1 MERVGSVRA
10 VVVRT
15 VGTVAVVACLNL
27 IVGVAQAAAQTPPP
41 AQQPPAPAQ
50 PAQEADPLK
59 FSTDSP
65 VLLINSIKADKTA
78 DFESAWGAIRAAFA
92 KTEKPELKSFGETLG
107 KLYKIDTG
115 AAAAPPAA
123 GAPPAPSLYI
133 LQIDTPSKAH
143 SYNPVKIVYET
154 LLNEK
159 AVTREEAD
167 AIYAK
172 LKDSVQNI
180 NFWVLTKIG

>member
-10 VVVRT
+10 AVVRT
-15 VGTVAVVACLNL
+15 VGAVAVIACLNL
-27 IVGVAQAAAQTPPP
+27 VVGVAQAAAQTPPP
-41 AQQPPAPAQ
+41 AQQQPAPAQ
-50 PAQEADPLK
+50 PAQEPDPLK

-78 DFESAWGAIRAAFA
+78 DFESAWGAIKAAFA
-92 KTEKPELKSFGETLG
+92 KAEKAELKSFGETLT

-115 AAAAPPAA
+115 GAAAPQPVA
-123 GAPPAPSLYI
+123 LYI
-133 LQIDTPSKAH
+133 LQLDTPSKTH

-180 NFWVLTKIG
+180 NFWVLTKVG

>member
-10 VVVRT
+10 AVVWT
-15 VGTVAVVACLNL
+15 VSAVAVVACLNL
-27 IVGVAQAAAQTPPP
+27 VVGVAQAAAQTPPP
-41 AQQPPAPAQ
+41 AQQPAAPAQ

-59 FSTDSP
+59 FSVDSP
-65 VLLINSIKADKTA
+65 VLLINSIKSDKTA
-78 DFESAWGAIRAAFA
+78 DFESAWASIRAAFA
-92 KTEKPELKSFGETLG
+92 KTEKADLKSFGETLG

-115 AAAAPPAA
+115 AAAAP
-123 GAPPAPSLYI
+123 APVALYI
-133 LQIDTPSKAH
+133 LQLDAPSKTH

>member
-1 MERVGSVRA
+1 
-10 VVVRT
+10 
-15 VGTVAVVACLNL
+15 VA
-27 IVGVAQAAAQTPPP
+27 
-41 AQQPPAPAQ
+41 
-50 PAQEADPLK
+50 
-59 FSTDSP
+59 
-65 VLLINSIKADKTA
+65 
-78 DFESAWGAIRAAFA
+78 
-92 KTEKPELKSFGETLG
+92 
-107 KLYKIDTG
+107 
-115 AAAAPPAA
+115 
-123 GAPPAPSLYI
+123 LYI
-133 LQIDTPSKAH
+133 LQLDTPSKTH

>member
-10 VVVRT
+10 VVRT
-15 VGTVAVVACLNL
+15 TAAGAFIACFSLVAGVG
-27 IVGVAQAAAQTPPP
+27 QAAAQTPPP
-41 AQQPPAPAQ
+41 AQNPPAAQ
-50 PAQEADPLK
+50 PAEAPDPLK

-65 VLLINSIKADKTA
+65 VLLINSIKPEKTA
-78 DFESAWGAIRAAFA
+78 DFESAWAAIRAAFA
-92 KTEKPELKSFGETLG
+92 KAEKAEIKTFGETLT

-115 AAAAPPAA
+115 GAPAA
-123 GAPPAPSLYI
+123 GQPALYI
-133 LQIDTPSKAH
+133 LQLDTPSKAH

-159 AVTREEAD
+159 VLTREEAD

-172 LKDSVQNI
+172 LKDSVTNI
-180 NFWVLTKIG
+180 NFWVLSKIG

>member
-1 MERVGSVRA
+1 MERVGSMRA
-10 VVVRT
+10 VVRT
-15 VGTVAVVACLNL
+15 VGAVAVVASFSWVAG
-27 IVGVAQAAAQTPPP
+27 VGQAAAQTPPP
-41 AQQPPAPAQ
+41 QNPPAAEKPAQ
-50 PAQEADPLK
+50 DADPLK

-65 VLLINSIKADKTA
+65 VLLINSIKTDKTA
-78 DFESAWGAIRAAFA
+78 DFESAWTAIRAAFA
-92 KTEKPELKSFGETLG
+92 KAEKPELKSFGETLG

-115 AAAAPPAA
+115 AAAAP
-123 GAPPAPSLYI
+123 APVALYI
-133 LQIDTPSKAH
+133 LQLDTPSKTH

-159 AVTREEAD
+159 ALTREEAD

-172 LKDSVQNI
+172 LKDSVTNI